1 MKTLMYVPFQNGALS
16 IQQESLV
23 IILSSGA
30 QTLLEVISVRAITW
44 ISLYTTRSKAIIR
57 ISVLINA
64 VAIGTAPVPKLL
76 FSMGT
81 AIYCAYVL
89 PKIQS

>member
-1 MKTLMYVPFQNGALS
+1 MYVPYQNGALS

-30 QTLLEVISVRAITW
+30 QTLLFEVISVRAITW
-44 ISLYTTRSKAIIR
+44 ISLYTTRSKAIIW
-57 ISVLINA
+57 ISVLINV

-81 AIYCAYVL
+81 AVYCAYVL